1 MADKMRTQM
10 TGADMKVRH
19 AAMRWAVAA
28 AVLASAPTA
37 FAQTMYRC
45 TNGASSYL
53 SDRPCSA
60 PSRGTLGAYGPA
72 PERPAYG
79 QNYTPTLDRAP
90 DFLPYLS
97 PECAQLNDAI
107 RTGPARGLKSTAMSE
122 LHLDYRQ
129 RCVEDEQQARQRLS
143 QVKNEQ
149 RDGRRQAQA
158 QVSGEK
164 ARATL
169 TSEQCYETLRILA
182 ARRKRTDSMSPGE
195 RSDLD
200 RFEANYKARC
210 SSG

>member
-1 MADKMRTQM
+1 
-10 TGADMKVRH
+10 MKVRN

-28 AVLASAPTA
+28 TVLANAPA
-37 FAQTMYRC
+37 VFAQTMYRC
-45 TNGASSYL
+45 ANGASSYL

-60 PSRGTLGAYGPA
+60 PVRATLGAYGTA

-90 DFLPYLS
+90 EFLPYLS

-107 RTGPARGLKSTAMSE
+107 RTGPARGLKSGAMSE

-182 ARRKRTDSMSPGE
+182 ARRKRADTMSPGE

-200 RFEANYKARC
+200 LFEANYKARC
-210 SSG
+210 TSG

>member
-1 MADKMRTQM
+1 
-10 TGADMKVRH
+10 MKVRN

-28 AVLASAPTA
+28 AVLASAPAA

-45 TNGASSYL
+45 TNGAGSYL

-60 PSRGTLGAYGPA
+60 PVRGTLGAYGPA
-72 PERPAYG
+72 TERPAYG

-90 DFLPYLS
+90 EFLPYLS

-107 RTGPARGLKSTAMSE
+107 RTGPARGLKSGAMSE

-182 ARRKRTDSMSPGE
+182 ARRKRADTMSPGE

-200 RFEANYKARC
+200 LFEVNYKARC
-210 SSG
+210 TNG

>member
-1 MADKMRTQM
+1 
-10 TGADMKVRH
+10 MKVRN

-28 AVLASAPTA
+28 VVLASAPAA

-45 TNGASSYL
+45 SNGASSYL

-60 PSRGTLGAYGPA
+60 SVRGTLGAYGPA
-72 PERPAYG
+72 NERPAYG
-79 QNYTPTLDRAP
+79 QNYTPALDRAP
-90 DFLPYLS
+90 EFLPYLS

-107 RTGPARGLKSTAMSE
+107 RTGPARGLKSGAMSE

-129 RCVEDEQQARQRLS
+129 RCVEDEQLARQRLS

-158 QVSGEK
+158 QVCGEK

-182 ARRKRTDSMSPGE
+182 ARRKRADVMSPGE

-200 RFEANYKARC
+200 LFEANYKARC
-210 SSG
+210 TSG